1 MRSAFVVFFLAAL
14 AQWLVPLAGVR
25 QYEQFMARGTVAR
38 LECSGHSSYDPLRGR
53 YLDLWLAESGQF
65 APHGMPER
73 GAVPLWATLGAG
85 DDGISRIRSLSVA
98 PISGPTV
105 IRLVARHSGDT
116 NGAKTISLE
125 WPFDRLYM
133 TRRLT
138 REAARL
144 VAGRHTSGKVAVAEV
159 RILDGRAMLVD
170 VLVDGESIRDVLRRR
185 AE

>member
-105 IRLVARHSGDT
+105 IRLE
-116 NGAKTISLE
+116 I
-125 WPFDRLYM
+125 
-133 TRRLT
+133 
-138 REAARL
+138 
-144 VAGRHTSGKVAVAEV
+144 
-159 RILDGRAMLVD
+159 GRAHV
-170 VLVDGESIRDVLRRR
+170 
-185 AE
+185 